1 MRPPPNP
8 PGAFHELRVRDFSF
22 FERLATLGSLSATAR
37 ELRLPK
43 ATASRWLA
51 SLEDRVGEPLVKRT
65 TRSVALTD
73 AGRRFAD
80 HAREVLLV
88 TKAAELG
95 VRSGVAS
102 GTLRVSVPVPMGR
115 MLAGP
120 VIAAFR
126 RRMPGVRLELKLQA
140 DQVDL
145 VRDRFDLVLRGGP
158 LPDSGLR
165 ARRLS
170 TASMWVYASA
180 QYRGEPVDRIPF
192 IAAPG
197 DEALV
202 RRVKA
207 LAGARP
213 VVVIDDRTAIADA
226 LSWGAGFGLLPT
238 FLGEVPR
245 AEGALVRLVK
255 EPITALPVH
264 AIYHPS
270 QKDDPRLMALIEEF
284 HAHLERVL

>member
-1 MRPPPNP
+1 MSS
-8 PGAFHELRVRDFSF
+8 FEDLRLRDFSF
-22 FERLATLGSLSATAR
+22 FERLATLGSLTATAR

-51 SLEDRVGEPLVKRT
+51 ALEERVGEPLVIRT

-73 AGRRFAD
+73 AGKRFAT

-88 TKAAELG
+88 TKAAERG
-95 VRSGVAS
+95 VSTGAAS

-120 VIAAFR
+120 IIAAFR

-158 LPDSGLR
+158 LPDSELR

-180 QYRGEPVDRIPF
+180 QFRGEPPDRIPF

-202 RRVKA
+202 RRVKS
-207 LAGARP
+207 LAAARP
-213 VVVIDDRTAIADA
+213 VVIIDDRTAIADA

-245 AEGALVRLVK
+245 QAGALVRLVK
-255 EPITALPVH
+255 DPIAALPVH
-264 AIYHPS
+264 AIYHPA
-270 QKDDPRLMALIEEF
+270 QKDDPRPMTA
-284 HAHLERVL
+284 RRRWRCGRRG

>member
-1 MRPPPNP
+1 MSS
-8 PGAFHELRVRDFSF
+8 FEDLRLRDFSF
-22 FERLATLGSLSATAR
+22 FERLATLGSLTATAR

-51 SLEDRVGEPLVKRT
+51 ALEERVGEPLVIRT

-73 AGRRFAD
+73 AGKRFAT

-88 TKAAELG
+88 TKAAERG
-95 VRSGVAS
+95 VSTGAAS

-120 VIAAFR
+120 IIAAFR

-158 LPDSGLR
+158 LPDSELR

-180 QYRGEPVDRIPF
+180 QFRGEPPDRIPF

-202 RRVKA
+202 RRVKS
-207 LAGARP
+207 LAAARP
-213 VVVIDDRTAIADA
+213 VVIIDDRTAIADA

-245 AEGALVRLVK
+245 QAGALVRLVK
-255 EPITALPVH
+255 DPIAALPVH
-264 AIYHPS
+264 AIYHPA

-284 HAHLERVL
+284 ATHLERML

>member
-1 MRPPPNP
+1 M
-8 PGAFHELRVRDFSF
+8 ASFEDLRLRDFSF
-22 FERLATLGSLSATAR
+22 FERLATLGSLTATAR

-51 SLEDRVGEPLVKRT
+51 ALEERVGEPLVIRT

-73 AGRRFAD
+73 AGKRFAT

-88 TKAAELG
+88 TKAAERG
-95 VRSGVAS
+95 VSTGAAS

-120 VIAAFR
+120 IIAAFR

-158 LPDSGLR
+158 LPDSELR

-180 QYRGEPVDRIPF
+180 QYRGEPPDRIPF

-197 DEALV
+197 D
-202 RRVKA
+202 
-207 LAGARP
+207 
-213 VVVIDDRTAIADA
+213 DA

-245 AEGALVRLVK
+245 KAGALVRLVK
-255 EPITALPVH
+255 DPIAALPVH
-264 AIYHPS
+264 AIYHPA

-284 HAHLERVL
+284 ATHLERML